1 MKRSEIRYSNL
12 ARVLK
17 RVAREERRDFPWREE
32 QTPYRVLLSEL
43 MLQQTQVE
51 RVREKFL
58 LFTSKY
64 PELSDIK
71 KASFQ
76 ELLIDWKGLGYMRRL
91 KFLRQISETISV
103 FPEKGESL
111 PVLPG
116 VGEYTRGALLAFA
129 YNVFTPILETNIRT
143 VLCAHFCEKGEKCE
157 ALSYKEILPKLFEE
171 TTLTPREFYE
181 ACMDYGTVLKKAKT
195 PVCKTGMKQSAFK
208 GSKRELRAKILFA
221 VAHNEP
227 LPEGDSRKEDALR
240 DLIAEGFIK
249 KSSTGYEI
257 AQEVKAL

>member
-1 MKRSEIRYSNL
+1 MKSSETKYSNL
-12 ARVLK
+12 ARVLE
-17 RVAREERRDFPWREE
+17 RVAREEKRDFPWREE

-58 LFTSKY
+58 LFTFKY

-71 KASFQ
+71 SASFE

-91 KFLRQISETISV
+91 KFLRQISETIPE
-103 FPEKGESL
+103 FPEKGEDV
-111 PVLPG
+111 PELPG

-129 YNVFTPILETNIRT
+129 YNMFTPILETNIRT
-143 VLCAHFCEKGEKCE
+143 VLCTHFCDKDGKCS

-171 TTLTPREFYE
+171 TTLSPREFYE
-181 ACMDYGTVLKKAKT
+181 ACMDYGTVLKKTKT
-195 PVCKTGMKQSAFK
+195 PVCKTGVKQSAFK

-221 VAHNEP
+221 IAHKES
-227 LPEGDSRKEDALR
+227 LPEGDVRKEEVLK
-240 DLIAEGFIK
+240 DLVAEGFIK
-249 KSSTGYEI
+249 KTARGYEI
-257 AQEVKAL
+257 AQ